1 VVVVVVVV
9 MMMMMMRAFT
19 LFYKV
24 QPATFCDY
32 QTIRF
37 LALVLQTR
45 DFSLVNYQ
53 MIIMIHEWK
62 KKLWKLNCISSAG
75 SFP

>member
-1 VVVVVVVV
+1 
-9 MMMMMMRAFT
+9 MMMMMMMVVVMTMMPAFS
-19 LFYKV
+19 LFYKL

-37 LALVLQTR
+37 LALVLQTH

-62 KKLWKLNCISSAG
+62 KKL
-75 SFP
+75 